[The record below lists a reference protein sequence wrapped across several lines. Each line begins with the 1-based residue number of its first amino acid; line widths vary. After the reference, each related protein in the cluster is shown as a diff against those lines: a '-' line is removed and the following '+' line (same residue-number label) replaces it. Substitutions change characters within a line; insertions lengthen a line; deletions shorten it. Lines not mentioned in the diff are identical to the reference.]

1 MSNPDMIESAVDA
14 AGLHALGYS
23 AHLRARHGC
32 MVIYTS
38 EKYEA
43 AVKVYLIEG
52 GIRAD
57 VYTLL
62 PQSMMKLCIDS
73 ISFPHPNLMHF
84 INQIERATYAWKQQE
99 GIA

>member
-23 AHLRARHGC
+23 AHLRARHGG

-38 EKYEA
+38 DKHEA
-43 AVKVYLIEG
+43 AVKVYVVDG
-52 GIRAD
+52 SIRAD
-57 VYTLL
+57 IYTIL

-73 ISFPHPNLMHF
+73 ISFPHPNLINF

>member
-1 MSNPDMIESAVDA
+1 MSIPDMIENAVDS

-23 AHLRARHGC
+23 AHLRARHGG

-38 EKYEA
+38 DKYEA
-43 AVKVYLIEG
+43 AVKVYAVDG
-52 GIRAD
+52 SIRAD
-57 VYTLL
+57 IYTIL

-84 INQIERATYAWKQQE
+84 INQIERATFAWKQQE